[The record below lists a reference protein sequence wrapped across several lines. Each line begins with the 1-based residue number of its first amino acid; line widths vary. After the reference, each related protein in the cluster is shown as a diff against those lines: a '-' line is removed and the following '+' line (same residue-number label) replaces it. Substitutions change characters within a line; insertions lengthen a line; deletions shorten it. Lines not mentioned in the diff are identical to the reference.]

1 MTWEMSWRYASD
13 TRIHSCKTYFFA
25 ACSRAAADV
34 PSLPPYALLLHNT
47 NDSRNKKTPL
57 AQITYYNNY
66 NVSPRTNSI
75 AFLIQGFD
83 VMLYKVYL
91 MLKKPNG
98 KEKSP
103 KTGFGTKWDSG
114 RSKPGT
120 LEHYK
125 LPFVRLRKFFWRFT
139 AVWFSKNWG
148 LNLTG
153 VEILGNS
160 ERISPG
166 PIRSEVGRPEVSHSP
181 PGRPT
186 S

>member
-1 MTWEMSWRYASD
+1 MSWRYASD

-25 ACSRAAADV
+25 ACSRELLPM
-34 PSLPPYALLLHNT
+34 PSPLPPYALLLHNT

-103 KTGFGTKWDSG
+103 KTPEKVKIIPKHTSVSPC
-114 RSKPGT
+114 RVH
-120 LEHYK
+120 L
-125 LPFVRLRKFFWRFT
+125 VRLDSLQVQSNIHKVSDKESSRVDFCNYLQGVLGQT
-139 AVWFSKNWG
+139 G
-148 LNLTG
+148 LK
-153 VEILGNS
+153 
-160 ERISPG
+160 
-166 PIRSEVGRPEVSHSP
+166 
-181 PGRPT
+181 
-186 S
+186 